1 MNDTVALLR
10 EVCQGCKYAT
20 ESIGIAKGYARNKK
34 IAMLLERS
42 SAEHEKV
49 KREASR
55 KIKELGA
62 KETSHP
68 NMGAAMTKAHMNI
81 SLSINPKPE
90 RMAELMIN
98 GCNMGIKTVSKY
110 KNRYSSA
117 SEESVA
123 LADELIR
130 AERNLSDGM
139 LGFLR

>member
-62 KETSHP
+62 K
-68 NMGAAMTKAHMNI
+68 
-81 SLSINPKPE
+81 
-90 RMAELMIN
+90 
-98 GCNMGIKTVSKY
+98 
-110 KNRYSSA
+110 
-117 SEESVA
+117 
-123 LADELIR
+123 D
-130 AERNLSDGM
+130 
-139 LGFLR
+139 